1 MFALVFFI
9 HVHCPKYQNLGLANQ
24 QLTLYSLLARKD
36 PYKRQAKK
44 TSVSRNKLF
53 FILTRDQVRIKVHEQ
68 LFLLL
73 GVNYLHKP
81 NELLDILNIFDM
93 TKRETYIVKYLY
105 YRNVSDVAEGPLISF
120 LRLISQNVSI
130 DYQNLPPYLEI

>member
-1 MFALVFFI
+1 M
-9 HVHCPKYQNLGLANQ
+9 
-24 QLTLYSLLARKD
+24 
-36 PYKRQAKK
+36 
-44 TSVSRNKLF
+44 
-53 FILTRDQVRIKVHEQ
+53 TRDQVRIKVHEQ

-120 LRLISQNVSI
+120 LRLISQSVSI
-130 DYQNLPPYLEI
+130 VNQNLPPYLEI

>member
-1 MFALVFFI
+1 M
-9 HVHCPKYQNLGLANQ
+9 
-24 QLTLYSLLARKD
+24 
-36 PYKRQAKK
+36 
-44 TSVSRNKLF
+44 
-53 FILTRDQVRIKVHEQ
+53 TRDQVRIKVHEQ

-105 YRNVSDVAEGPLISF
+105 YRNVSDVAERPLISF
-120 LRLISQNVSI
+120 LRLISQSVSI